1 MFAPYLDLTPDT
13 SGYMFLGYGFL
24 FVMMAIYLISLY
36 LRQRNFKRDVE
47 LMEEL
52 EKKEKK

>member
-13 SGYMFLGYGFL
+13 SGYLYLGYGFL
-24 FVMMAIYLISLY
+24 FVMMAIYLISIY